1 VWAFPSPGNPVWKTA
16 QVFLFAVLGF
26 ELRTYT
32 LSYSASPFFVMG
44 IFFFFFFEKGCIY
57 MIEMQSDITY
67 MPVPLPHPSQ
77 RVLGKPQA
85 VITKM
90 T

>member
-1 VWAFPSPGNPVWKTA
+1 MKMERRRQAETH
-16 QVFLFAVLGF
+16 
-26 ELRTYT
+26 
-32 LSYSASPFFVMG
+32 
-44 IFFFFFFEKGCIY
+44 FEKGCTY